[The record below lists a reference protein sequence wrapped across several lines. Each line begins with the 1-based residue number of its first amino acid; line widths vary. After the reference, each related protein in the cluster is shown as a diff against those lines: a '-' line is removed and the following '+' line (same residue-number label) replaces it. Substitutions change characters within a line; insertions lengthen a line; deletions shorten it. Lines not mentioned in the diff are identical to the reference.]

1 MVVRPSKVEG
11 TQTIPGGSGVV
22 SSHAGT
28 GARKIETAI
37 LPADAFHPTGG
48 RPVEATPLEEVS
60 QDPPT
65 LLVALDDRVRSED
78 VPDTLPVLEE
88 SSSHATPARNSGNVP
103 LSEAIRQAV
112 YTPHKPLPSKQAQA
126 MQFPEVRVGEP
137 VSRPRRGSK
146 PAPQAPTAPA
156 ASPAP
161 AAPQAQPSSAPVP
174 PQAPE
179 ARTPAAS
186 PASAAPQAQA
196 SSAPVPPQAPAARTP
211 AASPASAAPQ
221 VAAAQAPPAP
231 PKLDPIEL
239 PELRPTL
246 AARTMRALRQ
256 VENLLLSAIGKGDPV
271 LDLQPELEAINR
283 LGPRMEALSDEDL
296 KAMTGQL
303 RARLAAG
310 ESLDDLRVEAF
321 AVAREAAFRTTG
333 MRPYDVQVLGAL
345 ALGQN
350 QIAEM
355 KTGEGKTL
363 TEVLPVYLNAL
374 AGQGVHVVTVNETLA
389 ERDCEWMGPVFQS
402 LGLSVGLVNESM
414 SPEERRAGYE
424 ADVTYLTNSTLGF
437 DHLRDQ
443 TVQSPSERVQRS
455 PFYALV
461 DEVDEILIDEARTP
475 LILSTRDKPAE
486 GEYRLFAQIVAG
498 MSPGVHY
505 QVDRKKNQAWVTEEG
520 LKLVESRL
528 GVDNLFAEENLPQV
542 AHLQKAIE
550 ARGLFVRDRDYV
562 VADGKLMIVDEFT
575 GRVMEDRR
583 YNDGLHQ
590 ALEAREGLEIQPEQR
605 TLASITYPNLFRRYP
620 RLAGMSGTALTEEKE
635 FQALY
640 GLSVVPIPTNKPVV
654 RLDQPDLVFRTQQD
668 KFAAILDQAES
679 LFCEGQP
686 VLIGTRSI
694 QVNEYLSGQLA
705 ARGVPHQVLNA
716 KSVKDNTQ
724 AENEILA
731 GAGRSGMVT
740 LATNMA
746 GRGVDIKP
754 DMVNYKKLAIEISER
769 TAQGQAVVVDLAK
782 AKEAEALAGWLEMGQ
797 IPTTIV
803 EHEAPAPR
811 PGEALLRV
819 GVSSRVP
826 DSAVGLKG
834 SDFPTGGLFVLGTE
848 RHDSRRID
856 DQLRGR
862 AGRQGQVGASRFF
875 VSLEDDL
882 LRHHAGPKA
891 AGLLDRLGVP
901 RNQGTSDPLVGKL
914 TRAAQ
919 EAVEQHHFA
928 IRKDTTRYDQVLNKH
943 REVFYADR
951 DQIVEGADLREVVL
965 DWGGAWLAAEI
976 MGGLDP
982 RKPIPP
988 QDLAGRL
995 EQVAEDLG
1003 VPLPALQADKPVR
1016 VSELADL
1023 MRAEL
1028 AARYEVIEERF
1039 GPQALRDQERW
1050 MTVQAMDRSWTDHLD
1065 ALADLQQGI
1074 GLLAYGEQ
1082 DPWIAYQEKAFDLF
1096 TETRDAV
1103 TRNVAQDL
1111 FGEVLREVPHN
1122 PSNPA

>member
-1 MVVRPSKVEG
+1 MEVRPSKLEAAQSITG
-11 TQTIPGGSGVV
+11 TSGVV
-22 SSHAGT
+22 SSHSGT

-37 LPADAFHPTGG
+37 LPADAFHPTGA
-48 RPVEATPLEEVS
+48 RPVEATPLRELT
-60 QDPPT
+60 QDAPT
-65 LLVALDDRVRSED
+65 LLVALED
-78 VPDTLPVLEE
+78 PSRPEQVPDTLPLLEE
-88 SSSHATPARNSGNVP
+88 TSSTPAPARNPGGLT
-103 LSEAIRQAV
+103 LSEAIRQAASS
-112 YTPHKPLPSKQAQA
+112 PQKPLPRKQADS
-126 MQFPEVRVGEP
+126 MQIPEVRVGEP
-137 VSRPRRGSK
+137 VVRPRQTSTPAA
-146 PAPQAPTAPA
+146 PAPVASAEAQAP

-161 AAPQAQPSSAPVP
+161 AAPVPV
-174 PQAPE
+174 AE
-179 ARTPAAS
+179 TPAA
-186 PASAAPQAQA
+186 P
-196 SSAPVPPQAPAARTP
+196 APVAPAEAQAPASPAPATKP
-211 AASPASAAPQ
+211 AA
-221 VAAAQAPPAP
+221 
-231 PKLDPIEL
+231 PIEL

-246 AARTMRALRQ
+246 AARAMRALRQ
-256 VENLLLSAIGKGDPV
+256 VENTLLRAIGKGDPV

-283 LGPRMEALSDEDL
+283 LGPQMQALSNEELRARTDEF
-296 KAMTGQL
+296 
-303 RARLAAG
+303 RARLAGG
-310 ESLDDLRVEAF
+310 ESLDDLRIEAF

-333 MRPYDVQVLGAL
+333 MRPFDVQVLGAL

-389 ERDCEWMGPVFQS
+389 QRDCEWMGPVFQS

-414 SPEERRAGYE
+414 SPEERRAGYQ
-424 ADVTYLTNSTLGF
+424 ADITYMTNATLGF
-437 DHLRDQ
+437 DYLRDQ
-443 TVQSPSERVQRS
+443 TVHSPSERVQRP

-486 GEYRLFAQIVAG
+486 GEYRLFAEIVAD

-505 QVDRKKNQAWVTEEG
+505 QVDRKKNQAWATEEG
-520 LKLVESRL
+520 LKRVEARL
-528 GVDNLFAEENLPQV
+528 GVENLYSEENLEKV

-562 VADGKLMIVDEFT
+562 VTDGKLMIVDEFT

-590 ALEAREGLEIQPEQR
+590 ALEAREGLEIQAEQR

-635 FQALY
+635 FQTLY
-640 GLSVVPIPTNKPVV
+640 GLSVVPIPTNKPVI
-654 RLDQPDLVFRTQQD
+654 RIDQPDLVFRTQQE
-668 KFAAILDQAES
+668 KFAAVLDQAEN

-705 ARGVPHQVLNA
+705 ARGIPHQVLNA
-716 KSVKDNTQ
+716 KSVQDNTE

-754 DMVNYKKLAIEISER
+754 DLINYKKLAIEISER
-769 TAQGQAVVVDLAK
+769 TARGEAVVVDLAK
-782 AKEAEALAGWLEMGQ
+782 TKEAEALASWLEMGQ
-797 IPTTIV
+797 IPATIV
-803 EHEAPAPR
+803 EDEAPAPG

-819 GVSSRVP
+819 GVSADAP
-826 DSAVGLKG
+826 ASAVCLKG
-834 SDFPTGGLFVLGTE
+834 SDYPTGGLYVLGTE

-862 AGRQGQVGASRFF
+862 AGRQGQVGASRFY
-875 VSLEDDL
+875 VSFEDDL
-882 LRHHAGPKA
+882 LRHHAGPSA
-891 AGLLDRLGVP
+891 AALLDRLGVP

-914 TRAAQ
+914 VRTAQ
-919 EAVEQHHFA
+919 EAVENHHFST
-928 IRKDTTRYDQVLNKH
+928 RKDTTRFDQVLNKH
-943 REVFYADR
+943 REVFYGDR
-951 DQIVEGADLREVVL
+951 EQIVEGEDLREQVL
-965 DWGGAWLAAEI
+965 DWGAAWLAAELL
-976 MGGLDP
+976 GGQDP
-982 RKPIPP
+982 RKAIPP
-988 QDLAGRL
+988 EDLPGRL
-995 EQVAEDLG
+995 EQLAEDLG
-1003 VPLPALQADKPVR
+1003 VPLPALQVDKPVR
-1016 VSELADL
+1016 VDELADL

-1028 AARYEVIEERF
+1028 EARYEVIEERF
-1039 GPQALRDQERW
+1039 GAQALREQERW
-1050 MTVQAMDRSWTDHLD
+1050 MTLQAMDRNWSDHLD

-1074 GLLAYGEQ
+1074 GLVAYGEQ
-1082 DPWIAYQEKAFDLF
+1082 DPWIAYQERAFELF
-1096 TETRDAV
+1096 TETRDSI
-1103 TRNVAQDL
+1103 TRSVAQDL
-1111 FGEVLREVPHN
+1111 FGEVLREVPRN

>member
-1 MVVRPSKVEG
+1 MEVRPSKLEG
-11 TQTIPGGSGVV
+11 TQTITGGSGVV
-22 SSHAGT
+22 SSHSGT

-48 RPVEATPLEEVS
+48 RPVEATPLEEVN

-65 LLVALDDRVRSED
+65 LLVALDDRVRPED
-78 VPDTLPVLEE
+78 VPDTLPVLED
-88 SSSHATPARNSGNVP
+88 SSARATPAQASGSVP

-112 YTPHKPLPSKQAQA
+112 YTPHKALPSKQGQA

-137 VSRPRRGSK
+137 VARPRRGAKTAAPAPTPATTAQAASA
-146 PAPQAPTAPA
+146 PVAPQAPTTRTPNAPQA
-156 ASPAP
+156 QTAPAP
-161 AAPQAQPSSAPVP
+161 AAPAGPQVPV
-174 PQAPE
+174 
-179 ARTPAAS
+179 
-186 PASAAPQAQA
+186 APQAQA
-196 SSAPVPPQAPAARTP
+196 PSAPVAPQTPSTP
-211 AASPASAAPQ
+211 AAAAPQ
-221 VAAAQAPPAP
+221 TPTAP

-271 LDLQPELEAINR
+271 LDLQPELEAINH
-283 LGPRMEALSDEDL
+283 LGPRMEALSDEEL
-296 KAMTGQL
+296 KAMTGQF

-345 ALGQN
+345 ALGRN

-389 ERDCEWMGPVFQS
+389 QRDCEWMGPVFQS
-402 LGLSVGLVNESM
+402 LGLSVGMVNESM

-443 TVQSPSERVQRS
+443 TVQSPSERVQRA

-486 GEYRLFAQIVAG
+486 GDYRLFAEIVAA

-520 LKLVESRL
+520 LKMVESRL
-528 GVDNLFAEENLPQV
+528 GVDNLFDEENLPQV

-590 ALEAREGLEIQPEQR
+590 ALEAREGLEIQAEQR

-620 RLAGMSGTALTEEKE
+620 RLAGMSGTARTEEKE

-654 RLDQPDLVFRTQQD
+654 RVDHPDLVFRTQQD

-705 ARGVPHQVLNA
+705 ARGIPHQVLNA

-754 DMVNYKKLAIEISER
+754 DTVNYKKLAIEVSER

-803 EHEAPAPR
+803 DHEAPAPG

-819 GVSSRVP
+819 GVASSAP
-826 DSAVGLKG
+826 ESAVCLKG
-834 SDFPTGGLFVLGTE
+834 SDYPTGGLFVVGTE

-862 AGRQGQVGASRFF
+862 AGRQGQVGASRFY

-976 MGGLDP
+976 MGGRDP

-988 QDLAGRL
+988 QELAERL
-995 EQVAEDLG
+995 EQVADDLG
-1003 VPLPALQADKPVR
+1003 VPLPDLQLDKPVR
-1016 VSELADL
+1016 VAELADL

-1028 AARYEVIEERF
+1028 AVRYEAIEERF
-1039 GPQALRDQERW
+1039 GAQALREQERW
-1050 MTVQAMDRSWTDHLD
+1050 MTVQAMDRSWTEHLD

-1074 GLLAYGEQ
+1074 GLVAYGEQ

-1122 PSNPA
+1122 PSDAA

>member
-1 MVVRPSKVEG
+1 
-11 TQTIPGGSGVV
+11 
-22 SSHAGT
+22 
-28 GARKIETAI
+28 
-37 LPADAFHPTGG
+37 
-48 RPVEATPLEEVS
+48 
-60 QDPPT
+60 
-65 LLVALDDRVRSED
+65 
-78 VPDTLPVLEE
+78 
-88 SSSHATPARNSGNVP
+88 
-103 LSEAIRQAV
+103 
-112 YTPHKPLPSKQAQA
+112 
-126 MQFPEVRVGEP
+126 
-137 VSRPRRGSK
+137 
-146 PAPQAPTAPA
+146 
-156 ASPAP
+156 
-161 AAPQAQPSSAPVP
+161 
-174 PQAPE
+174 
-179 ARTPAAS
+179 
-186 PASAAPQAQA
+186 
-196 SSAPVPPQAPAARTP
+196 
-211 AASPASAAPQ
+211 
-221 VAAAQAPPAP
+221 
-231 PKLDPIEL
+231 
-239 PELRPTL
+239 
-246 AARTMRALRQ
+246 MRALRQ

-283 LGPRMEALSDEDL
+283 LGPQVEALSDAEL
-296 KAMTGQL
+296 KAMTGRF

-310 ESLDDLRVEAF
+310 ESLDELRVEAF

-389 ERDCEWMGPVFQS
+389 QRDCEWMGPVFQS
-402 LGLSVGLVNESM
+402 LGLSVGMVNESM
-414 SPEERRAGYE
+414 SPDERRAGYQ

-443 TVQSPSERVQRS
+443 TVQSPSERVQRA

-486 GEYRLFAQIVAG
+486 GEYRLFAEMVAG

-520 LKLVESRL
+520 LKMVESRL
-528 GVDNLFAEENLPQV
+528 GVDNLFDEENLPQV

-590 ALEAREGLEIQPEQR
+590 ALEAREGLEIQAEQR

-620 RLAGMSGTALTEEKE
+620 RLAGMSGTARTEEKE

-640 GLSVVPIPTNKPVV
+640 GLSVVPIPTNKPVL
-654 RLDQPDLVFRTQQD
+654 RLDHPDLVFRTQQD
-668 KFAAILDQAES
+668 KFTAILDQAES

-705 ARGVPHQVLNA
+705 ARGIPHQVLNA

-782 AKEAEALAGWLEMGQ
+782 PKEAEALASWLEMGQ
-797 IPTTIV
+797 IPTIIV
-803 EHEAPAPR
+803 DHEAPAPA

-819 GVSSRVP
+819 GVSSDVP

-875 VSLEDDL
+875 VSFEDDL
-882 LRHHAGPKA
+882 LRHHAGSKA

-919 EAVEQHHFA
+919 EAVEQQHFA

-943 REVFYADR
+943 REVFYSDR
-951 DQIVEGADLREVVL
+951 NEIVDGVDLREAVL

-976 MGGLDP
+976 LGGQDP
-982 RKPIPP
+982 RKPIAP
-988 QDLAGRL
+988 QDLAERL
-995 EQVAEDLG
+995 GQVAEDLG
-1003 VPLPALQADKPVR
+1003 VPLPTLQVDKPIR
-1016 VSELADL
+1016 VGELADL

-1028 AARYEVIEERF
+1028 EARYEVIEERF
-1039 GPQALRDQERW
+1039 GAQALRDQERW

-1074 GLLAYGEQ
+1074 GLVAYGEQ
-1082 DPWIAYQEKAFDLF
+1082 DPWIAYQERAFGLF
-1096 TETRDAV
+1096 TETRDAI

-1111 FGEVLREVPHN
+1111 FGEVLREVPNN